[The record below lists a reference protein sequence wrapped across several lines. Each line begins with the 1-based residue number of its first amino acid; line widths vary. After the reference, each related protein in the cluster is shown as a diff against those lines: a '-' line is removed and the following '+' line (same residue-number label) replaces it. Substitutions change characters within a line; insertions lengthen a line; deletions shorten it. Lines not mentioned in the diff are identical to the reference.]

1 MDLEE
6 WKAIGSLGSGKATDM
21 ELCAMD
27 SKLGGNQLFFGAFDL
42 WIGMKG
48 RQLYFHLVVS
58 LDLGEG
64 NRCGTLRYRI

>member
-27 SKLGGNQLFFGAFDL
+27 SKVGGNQLF
-42 WIGMKG
+42 
-48 RQLYFHLVVS
+48 
-58 LDLGEG
+58 LGPLT
-64 NRCGTLRYRI
+64 CGLG